1 MYGRIVAM
9 CWDLQLSIKSYV
21 LRFYIREHYVM
32 HIIGLFEC
40 FTYVLELEMAR
51 IFGQSLIYFN
61 RKSDYLN
68 GEV

>member
-1 MYGRIVAM
+1 MG
-9 CWDLQLSIKSYV
+9 IKYEQNETN
-21 LRFYIREHYVM
+21 IM
-32 HIIGLFEC
+32 HVDGLFEC